1 MQDFNDLQRL
11 WKQDS
16 KQNILPP
23 KHLNK
28 VKNFRQE
35 LIRKEIAGAVLL
47 LATGL
52 IILALAYFLDFRHK
66 TLALYIA
73 MFIVSLLCL
82 IQAYLMLTTAR
93 KVKQINEAALPTE
106 HLQQWQQFDSFRKK
120 RIHWNMPIYHLL
132 LGIAIS
138 IYLREILTGASFHY
152 YLLTYLPTY
161 SWILFSYFYLGKRQL
176 AKIDRSI
183 NEVIFELQELERQ
196 FGN

>member
-1 MQDFNDLQRL
+1 MQDFNDLQHL

-23 KHLNK
+23 KQLNK

-47 LATGL
+47 FATGL

-66 TLALYIA
+66 TLALYTS
-73 MFIVSLLCL
+73 MFIVSFLCF
-82 IQAYLMLTTAR
+82 IQAYLMLTTAG
-93 KVKQINEAALPTE
+93 KIKQINEAALPTE